1 MQKEKKKYL
10 NSYLL
15 QNTVI
20 KRLTEMC
27 DSYPEQKEK
36 YHKEIKI
43 AKQKRIEIENK
54 ISAVD
59 DTLLRELLF
68 QKYVF
73 GKTLEEISLVLNYS
87 KRHIERLHIKAIDK
101 FKM

>member
-27 DSYPEQKEK
+27 DSHPEQKEK

-73 GKTLEEISLVLNYS
+73 GRTLEEISLILNYS